1 MKNNKII
8 FITILLFFINISSFG
23 EEFNFKSTEINVL
36 EKGNLIVADKG
47 VKIET
52 KDNLIIEGEKSEYN
66 KKKQTL
72 KILGNVKLYDKINNI
87 IINSDNINYLKDK
100 ELIFSEGK
108 TVAEIEN
115 SYFVDSIDLKFNR
128 NSMEIYSKK
137 KRQLKILRDIISVWM
152 TLILI

>member
-23 EEFNFKSTEINVL
+23 EEFNFKSTEINIL
-36 EKGNLIVADKG
+36 EKGNLIIADKG

-87 IINSDNINYLKDK
+87 IINSDNKMIARLNAMRYVLSHINYKNK
-100 ELIFSEGK
+100 KIIKSNHWSE
-108 TVAEIEN
+108 EIEN
-115 SYFVDSIDLKFNR
+115 YSIRFN
-128 NSMEIYSKK
+128 NVLFDNLSKEQYELLFSMQSHK
-137 KRQLKILRDIISVWM
+137 
-152 TLILI
+152 